1 MITLQFAS
9 LLQQQIDRLKLSAA
23 PPKHNNLSSLLVS
36 CLLSSRF
43 LLDSGLGGSWL
54 PVVPPVPATH
64 QPRSPLEFLSFDMD
78 TLRTAGIDIDQF
90 SKFLT
95 LSDYFRVIRN
105 NKFES

>member
-23 PPKHNNLSSLLVS
+23 PPKQNNLSSLLVS

-54 PVVPPVPATH
+54 PVVPSVPATH
-64 QPRSPLEFLSFDMD
+64 QPRSPIVS
-78 TLRTAGIDIDQF
+78 
-90 SKFLT
+90 
-95 LSDYFRVIRN
+95 
-105 NKFES
+105 